1 MIDAIALLSGGK
13 DSVYATFIA
22 QQQFFNV
29 IATLTIVPSSRE
41 SMMFHVPNIGFASVV
56 SSAMGL
62 RNLTLE
68 MSDEEEDE
76 LDAVIIGARRLGAK
90 AIITGALASDY
101 QSQMINLKC
110 VPFGIKVFSPLWH
123 KNQEMLLREIVSAG
137 FRIAIVAASAEGLG
151 EEWLGRIIDVA
162 AINELKKIS
171 VRHGIQIA
179 GEGGEFETLVL
190 DGPNFSKSLE
200 IASARKL
207 WRRDFGALKIDALR
221 LLDKRL
227 C

>member
-41 SMMFHVPNIGFASVV
+41 SMMFHVPNIMFAPVV
-56 SSAMGL
+56 SSVMGL
-62 RNLTLE
+62 RNLTIE
-68 MSDEEEDE
+68 ISDDEDE
-76 LDAVIIGARRLGAK
+76 LDAVINGARRLGAK
-90 AIITGALASDY
+90 AIITGAIASDY

-110 VPFGIKVFSPLWH
+110 EPFGIKVFSPLWH

-137 FRIAIVAASAEGLG
+137 FRITIVAASAEGLS
-151 EEWLGRIIDVA
+151 EEWLGRIIDLA
-162 AINELKKIS
+162 AIDELKKIS

-207 WRRDFGALKIDALR
+207 WRRDFGALKIYALR
-221 LLDKRL
+221 LHDKHL